1 MKKWLD
7 KYKDVPE
14 AENGIEGTMGG
25 LTDKGF
31 NYNGAWGGTM
41 AMGGSLPGS
50 VGFTY
55 ARTQD
60 PAPSKGKYAKKTMAS
75 AQNGQ
80 EMKFY
85 QEGLD
90 WKPKTISRD
99 GSSLP
104 QAQSGAQLSVEDQAI
119 LQDRKNRIKASVAA
133 RENGT
138 YTKDNWRQQLAD
150 ESQAIGDKFRIFPDD
165 PNSIIDE
172 YFNPAVAIGSL
183 AADLGSAPLRAQQED
198 SYLPYASAIATP
210 LITGALEGWG
220 VKSNKQFAK
229 NIINPFNFP
238 GQETIKKYLG
248 KGVDKVSKA
257 AGNFAQDF
265 SKGYKSIP
273 TREDGG
279 IIEDD
284 LGQWAHPGEITKI
297 NSNQITM
304 QGVDY
309 PVLGISDTGDTQ
321 MMQPG
326 QDYTYEG
333 ESVTEIPMMQ
343 KGGKASLRSLMNDD
357 DDLKSKSDATKVVPQ
372 KTMTKEQAAKLKA
385 RKDAEELQ
393 RRKQAIKTSKE
404 ARNKPFSVQN
414 LADESGAI
422 GDKFR
427 MFPNDPDSFIDEY
440 INPGVMVGN
449 MASGLGRV
457 PLNLQE
463 GNYGEA
469 AMSVAQP
476 LVSGA
481 LAGYGVEGAGQFA
494 NNVLNPLAGAST
506 FLKSGMSYLDNKY
519 IIPIQYRKEI
529 KYLTDLNTQY
539 KNKYLSDPELGKRL
553 SVLNI
558 NPEYLDEPGL
568 TFSNIGSHYDADLN
582 NINIDFRQSSNL
594 KRKKYELNPRTIYEH
609 EYGHFLQREGYK
621 NSPEYLEELKN
632 YNRAKSQN
640 SFPMFNPEIPV
651 PFPIPTKIDKYAK
664 NLYDYDYTQM
674 PSQLNQDLPEIAK
687 KNSLYFGYRDVEPL
701 AHLRE
706 MRQNMINK
714 GYIKNISDPIDEQTI
729 AKFIEK
735 NPKDRIAS
743 FSTTDDKTLKGLA
756 KIFRNLPAAIPVAIA
771 ASQENKKQKN
781 GGWLSKYN

>member
-265 SKGYKSIP
+265 SKGYRSIP

-326 QDYTYEG
+326 QDYIYEG
-333 ESVTEIPMMQ
+333 ESVTEIPMAQ
-343 KGGKASLRSLMNDD
+343 DGYSEPDYATGTIRRGYNKAAQISNYLVPAETLNAAADIA
-357 DDLKSKSDATKVVPQ
+357 KSKGLDFGIETRGPADAVRHAAAAASVSSKVPVPKLISDYSPNLDKAIRI
-372 KTMTKEQAAKLKA
+372 AAANLLGFGHELKNMNEGFLM
-385 RKDAEELQ
+385 D
-393 RRKQAIKTSKE
+393 IKNNYQGS
-404 ARNKPFSVQN
+404 
-414 LADESGAI
+414 LI
-422 GDKFR
+422 G
-427 MFPNDPDSFIDEY
+427 SI
-440 INPGVMVGN
+440 
-449 MASGLGRV
+449 
-457 PLNLQE
+457 
-463 GNYGEA
+463 
-469 AMSVAQP
+469 
-476 LVSGA
+476 
-481 LAGYGVEGAGQFA
+481 
-494 NNVLNPLAGAST
+494 
-506 FLKSGMSYLDNKY
+506 
-519 IIPIQYRKEI
+519 
-529 KYLTDLNTQY
+529 
-539 KNKYLSDPELGKRL
+539 
-553 SVLNI
+553 
-558 NPEYLDEPGL
+558 PGL
-568 TFSNIGSHYDADLN
+568 T
-582 NINIDFRQSSNL
+582 
-594 KRKKYELNPRTIYEH
+594 
-609 EYGHFLQREGYK
+609 
-621 NSPEYLEELKN
+621 
-632 YNRAKSQN
+632 
-640 SFPMFNPEIPV
+640 
-651 PFPIPTKIDKYAK
+651 DKERNK
-664 NLYDYDYTQM
+664 MVVN
-674 PSQLNQDLPEIAK
+674 QL
-687 KNSLYFGYRDVEPL
+687 
-701 AHLRE
+701 
-706 MRQNMINK
+706 INK
-714 GYIKNISDPIDEQTI
+714 QLTVD
-729 AKFIEK
+729 
-735 NPKDRIAS
+735 NPK
-743 FSTTDDKTLKGLA
+743 
-756 KIFRNLPAAIPVAIA
+756 
-771 ASQENKKQKN
+771 KKKEN